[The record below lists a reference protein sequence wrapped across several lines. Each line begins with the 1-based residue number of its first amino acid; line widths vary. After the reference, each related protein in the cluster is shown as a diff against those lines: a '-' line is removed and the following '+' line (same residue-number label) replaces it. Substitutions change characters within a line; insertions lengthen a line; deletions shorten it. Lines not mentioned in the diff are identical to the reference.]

1 MTVLVRRYEQKEKQ
15 KKTLKWLPGV
25 PNVQVTLNIYKKLKV
40 IYTWLIKYN
49 LKGHIFFKGG
59 GGGVKVISVYV
70 PKLQ

>member
-1 MTVLVRRYEQKEKQ
+1 MTVLVRRYEQKEKHK

-25 PNVQVTLNIYKKLKV
+25 PNVQVTLNLYKELKV

-49 LKGHIFFKGG
+49 LKGHIFLRG